1 MPDWGAVLGSGYDAF
16 FDRKDKNRE
25 FQLRKQQEDALN
37 TLRQIQIED
46 ALKKQQ
52 IQAAVLAG
60 QQGLKG
66 QPTAE
71 GLLKMGAIDNQS
83 SDPRVMQQYGRG
95 QIPQGYPEGMLT
107 TPTLEQRYKQYAKD
121 DPIGGLSLM
130 SNYETKEA
138 ALELKKELANMANNT
153 KLAQIEAANQR
164 ARDLLEFRKGNRTER
179 GVDKSGEPKTQD
191 SEKLRKQNIAELEK
205 HLKIYEPI
213 LKKYQGVD
221 ISLLDENSKKQYE
234 NYRRGYN
241 KTLETLDKIKNREI
255 NNVTWGAYNPNN
267 PEQNT
272 PQQPSKV
279 IRFNSKG
286 ERI

>member
-1 MPDWGAVLGSGYDAF
+1 MPDWGTVLGSGYDAF

-121 DPIGGLSLM
+121 DPISGLPLM
-130 SNYETKEA
+130 INYELKEA
-138 ALELKKELANMANNT
+138 ALEQKKELANMANKI
-153 KLAQIEAANQR
+153 KLQQIEAANKR
-164 ARDLLEFRKGNRTER
+164 AEDLLNFRKNNVR
-179 GVDKSGEPKTQD
+179 DSKPSADSKEPDANKEQI
-191 SEKLRKQNIAELEK
+191 R
-205 HLKIYEPI
+205 LKRAMDMASAY
-213 LKKYQGVD
+213 LAKKYTYDNLTGEY
-221 ISLLDENSKKQYE
+221 LDNGSPVPRKKINQEYIDLVRQY
-234 NYRRGYN
+234 GG
-241 KTLETLDKIKNREI
+241 KQTKSQ
-255 NNVTWGAYNPNN
+255 A
-267 PEQNT
+267 
-272 PQQPSKV
+272 QPTTADPLG
-279 IRFNSKG
+279 IR
-286 ERI
+286 